1 MIFDEL
7 CQKLRFEVNYAK
19 SQHRRISE
27 ALTYGAFCIIYQ
39 CMKYFYLREYWERV
53 LLSKVD
59 NEAETNVEY
68 FGSSEIIKRKYK

>member
-1 MIFDEL
+1 M
-7 CQKLRFEVNYAK
+7 K
-19 SQHRRISE
+19 SQHHRISE
-27 ALTYGAFCIIYQ
+27 ALTYGAFYIIYQ

-68 FGSSEIIKRKYK
+68 FGSSETIKRKYK

>member
-1 MIFDEL
+1 M
-7 CQKLRFEVNYAK
+7 K
-19 SQHRRISE
+19 SQHHRISE
-27 ALTYGAFCIIYQ
+27 ALTYGTFYIIYQ

-68 FGSSEIIKRKYK
+68 FGSSETIKRKYK